1 MPRPWRDLVAA
12 GLALGLAL
20 LPSAALADQPGT
32 GDPDPSAQGA
42 SGPRAVDDAVLR
54 WGLNDES
61 NNRAFAPGTINFLSA
76 GKVPD
81 PGRGGTIMPASGWS
95 ARTGDV
101 AVEKWDGSAYR
112 PATWAGLRTDA
123 TGAAIGGGRF
133 SGHQLVFSGGE
144 GTIDAAAGDA
154 TISWDGD
161 ASVVYY
167 SGMAFFYLSDPELV
181 VEDGVGQV
189 TAELGGFASSMED
202 LTAWGP
208 VAPER
213 VVVADLGRVDLG
225 SAQEEAGGFTATPAY
240 DGVQVTGVPQVR
252 PYGSFPQSFVDFQR
266 TTGTAAYWY
275 SSGGSADPYKKAS
288 PMTVSWAGADVTP
301 PPTPGPAP
309 LDPIENPVVQPP
321 PPSATTPPTSSAGR
335 RSGAAAPGAPAANLA
350 PPADAARAAARGE
363 LVQTRPVS
371 TLLPLPPTASERSRD
386 ALWWWLA
393 AALTGLAAL
402 VVTGS
407 SVAASRTSRP
417 SPDTAPRRG

>member
-1 MPRPWRDLVAA
+1 MLRPWRDLLCSC
-12 GLALGLAL
+12 LALGLAL
-20 LPSAALADQPGT
+20 LPGAALADQVGT
-32 GDPDPSAQGA
+32 GDPDPTAQEA
-42 SGPRAVDDAVLR
+42 TGPRDVDDAVLR

-133 SGHQLVFSGGE
+133 SGHQLVFSGGR
-144 GTIDAAAGDA
+144 GTIDPAAGDA
-154 TISWDGD
+154 TITWDGD

-181 VEDGVGQV
+181 VEDGVGRV

-213 VVVADLGRVDLG
+213 VVVADLGTVDLG

-266 TTGTAAYWY
+266 KTGTAAYWY

-288 PMTVSWAGADVTP
+288 PMTISWAGADVTP
-301 PPTPGPAP
+301 PPAPGPAP
-309 LDPIENPVVQPP
+309 LDPVENEVVLPP
-321 PPSATTPPTSSAGR
+321 PAPSPSPAASSPGQQAR
-335 RSGAAAPGAPAANLA
+335 QSAAGAPAADVA
-350 PPADAARAAARGE
+350 PPPAAVPRSAGGE

-371 TLLPLPPTASERSRD
+371 TLLPLPPAATESARD
-386 ALWWWLA
+386 ALWWWLT
-393 AALTGLAAL
+393 AALLGLAAL
-402 VVTGS
+402 VVAGS
-407 SVAASRTSRP
+407 VVATRTSRP
-417 SPDTAPRRG
+417 SPEAAPTRG

>member
-1 MPRPWRDLVAA
+1 MLRPWRDLAA
-12 GLALGLAL
+12 VGLVLGLAL
-20 LPSAALADQPGT
+20 LPSAALAEQPGT
-32 GDPDPSAQGA
+32 ADPAAAQES

-154 TISWDGD
+154 TIRWDGD

-167 SGMAFFYLSDPELV
+167 SGMAFFYLSDPELTV
-181 VEDGVGQV
+181 DDGVGQV

-208 VAPER
+208 VAPQR
-213 VVVADLGRVDLG
+213 VIVADLGPVDLG

-252 PYGSFPQSFVDFQR
+252 PYGSFPQSFIDFQR

-321 PPSATTPPTSSAGR
+321 RPSAATPTTSSAGR
-335 RSGAAAPGAPAANLA
+335 QTRTAAPGTPAANLA
-350 PPADAARAAARGE
+350 PPAGAAVRGE

-371 TLLPLPPTASERSRD
+371 TLLPPPAAASERSGD

-393 AALTGLAAL
+393 AALTGIAAL
-402 VVTGS
+402 VVAGS

>member
-1 MPRPWRDLVAA
+1 VPRPWRDLVAA

-189 TAELGGFASSMED
+189 TAELGRSASSSPTWAASTSGRRRRRRAGSPPPRPT
-202 LTAWGP
+202 TASRSRACP
-208 VAPER
+208 RCARTARSRSRSSTSSARPAP
-213 VVVADLGRVDLG
+213 
-225 SAQEEAGGFTATPAY
+225 
-240 DGVQVTGVPQVR
+240 R
-252 PYGSFPQSFVDFQR
+252 P
-266 TTGTAAYWY
+266 TGTAA
-275 SSGGSADPYKKAS
+275 AAR
-288 PMTVSWAGADVTP
+288 
-301 PPTPGPAP
+301 PTP
-309 LDPIENPVVQPP
+309 
-321 PPSATTPPTSSAGR
+321 TR
-335 RSGAAAPGAPAANLA
+335 R
-350 PPADAARAAARGE
+350 
-363 LVQTRPVS
+363 
-371 TLLPLPPTASERSRD
+371 
-386 ALWWWLA
+386 
-393 AALTGLAAL
+393 
-402 VVTGS
+402 
-407 SVAASRTSRP
+407 
-417 SPDTAPRRG
+417 RRR

>member
-1 MPRPWRDLVAA
+1 MLRPWRDLVGA

-20 LPSAALADQPGT
+20 LPSAALADPSGT
-32 GDPDPSAQGA
+32 GDPDPSAQEPAGA
-42 SGPRAVDDAVLR
+42 RAVDDAVLR

-144 GTIDAAAGDA
+144 GTIDAATGDA

-208 VAPER
+208 VASER
-213 VVVADLGRVDLG
+213 VVVADLGPVDLG
-225 SAQEEAGGFTATPAY
+225 PGQEEAGGFTATPAY

-266 TTGTAAYWY
+266 KTGTAAYWY

-288 PMTVSWAGADVTP
+288 PMTVSWAGAEVTP

-321 PPSATTPPTSSAGR
+321 PAPSPSPATSS
-335 RSGAAAPGAPAANLA
+335 SGQQARQSAPGPTAADVA
-350 PPADAARAAARGE
+350 PPAAAVPRTAGGE

-371 TLLPLPPTASERSRD
+371 TLLPLPPAATESARD

-407 SVAASRTSRP
+407 GIAASRTSRP
-417 SPDTAPRRG
+417 SPDAAPRRG